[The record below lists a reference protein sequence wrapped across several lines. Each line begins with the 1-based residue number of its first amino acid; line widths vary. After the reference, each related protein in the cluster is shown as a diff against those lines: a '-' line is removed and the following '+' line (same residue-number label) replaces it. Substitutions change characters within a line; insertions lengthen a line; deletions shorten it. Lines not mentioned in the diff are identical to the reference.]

1 MSENAG
7 AQTLTMDE
15 VDRVY
20 DAINKLWLARA
31 AVESGKGMNDKEL
44 DGLSLVMLEAINDV
58 DWFVNKAVQ
67 GWREA

>member
-1 MSENAG
+1 MKGNVGVRSI
-7 AQTLTMDE
+7 TTDE

-31 AVESGKGMNDKEL
+31 AVENGKGMNDKEL
-44 DGLSLVMLEAINDV
+44 DGLSLVMLESIDTVSGFV
-58 DWFVNKAVQ
+58 DKAVQ